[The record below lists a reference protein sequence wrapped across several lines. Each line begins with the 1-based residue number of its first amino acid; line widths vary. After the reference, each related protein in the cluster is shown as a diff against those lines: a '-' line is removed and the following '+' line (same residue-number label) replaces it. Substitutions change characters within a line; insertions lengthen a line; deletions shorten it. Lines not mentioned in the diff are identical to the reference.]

1 MVINAYMVEA
11 REIAAPEAPDSPAAM
26 SQGTEFVGDGSQGHV
41 KRERSQAT
49 ATELVSERVS
59 ATAIVSSLSPEV
71 RYNAVA
77 MVCAIAAPSLILHRK
92 LRRHKF

>member
-1 MVINAYMVEA
+1 MNAYMVE
-11 REIAAPEAPDSPAAM
+11 EIERASPEPLDSRAAIT
-26 SQGTEFVGDGSQGHV
+26 GTELVGEGSQGRV
-41 KRERSQAT
+41 KRESSQGT
-49 ATELVSERVS
+49 ATELLGERVS

-92 LRRHKF
+92 LRKHKC

>member
-1 MVINAYMVEA
+1 M
-11 REIAAPEAPDSPAAM
+11 PAEKQFTT
-26 SQGTEFVGDGSQGHV
+26 STG
-41 KRERSQAT
+41 

-92 LRRHKF
+92 LLRHKF